1 MSGKPTTTFDKP
13 LTKFIVKQ
21 EFGNVDKKGALSLI
35 SKLEPKHLQY
45 FFPLK
50 EMMEQVMTEIK

>member
-21 EFGNVDKKGALSLI
+21 EIYVESSENQTKKWRKDNI
-35 SKLEPKHLQY
+35 CSKDG
-45 FFPLK
+45 
-50 EMMEQVMTEIK
+50 